1 MLEQTVVA
9 AIYQVWLELKGARLL
24 RAMSQQV
31 RGTAR
36 LPAEAL
42 SRLLLLEVVIDSD
55 QRSHKAEKVSS
66 PGGGSPSVDGD
77 TSPFKLN
84 ESVMP

>member
-1 MLEQTVVA
+1 MHSIWSASQVWTGQQALAWMLEQTVVA

-42 SRLLLLEVVIDSD
+42 SRLLLLVTLRLMFGMQWCRFVVAI
-55 QRSHKAEKVSS
+55 RRR
-66 PGGGSPSVDGD
+66 
-77 TSPFKLN
+77 T
-84 ESVMP
+84 